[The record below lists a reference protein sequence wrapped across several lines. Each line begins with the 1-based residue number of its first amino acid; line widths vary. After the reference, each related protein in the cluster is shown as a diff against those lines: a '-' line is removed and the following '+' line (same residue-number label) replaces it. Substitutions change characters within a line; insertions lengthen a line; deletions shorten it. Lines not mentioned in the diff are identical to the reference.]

1 MAVAVSAAACIAL
14 PAVTHALGAP
24 SDVAQTLQQTRDAL
38 GATALLRGGV
48 LSIKS
53 NETVNGLNGTG
64 ISVAEIGGARL
75 AEHSTTPPIAIGDGY
90 DGTTFWLSLIHI

>member
-48 LSIKS
+48 LWR
-53 NETVNGLNGTG
+53 GTFYSLKELRNHAG
-64 ISVAEIGGARL
+64 
-75 AEHSTTPPIAIGDGY
+75 P
-90 DGTTFWLSLIHI
+90 FW